1 MMVLT
6 MADRASPLLLAPVIE
21 ASRARD
27 GDRAGEP
34 PPLWNWLSDAML
46 FGATN
51 DLGMQARLN
60 PPPMHEQEQAPLAWL
75 VKPWLVKTDWSRIC
89 SARTT

>member
-34 PPLWNWLSDAML
+34 PPLWNWSSDAML
-46 FGATN
+46 FGTTN
-51 DLGMQARLN
+51 DLGM
-60 PPPMHEQEQAPLAWL
+60 
-75 VKPWLVKTDWSRIC
+75 
-89 SARTT
+89 